1 MSDDKM
7 NDINEKYLLR
17 VLDNAKEGLVQ
28 INEGFAALE
37 QQKTMMTEQKEEV
50 EEAIAELTQILGLE
64 EETEDE

>member
-64 EETEDE
+64 EE

>member
-64 EETEDE
+64 EEE